1 MKSLSQHISEKLII
15 NQRFDERLIINKNYK
30 NIDDIETMFKNIKFE
45 KRKKYNS
52 IFFLT
57 SNDDIFSMMIDYI
70 RGNNI
75 KSFSDFDSYRKKAIK
90 GRDTCLATFNKRTK
104 DMNIF
109 QKMADGD
116 YINFR
121 IFKRSLAELYQF
133 ERYELYL
140 ESVDALRN
148 NNMWNNVNDVEY
160 YEISKETFGDIAKL
174 YDELIEK

>member
-15 NQRFDERLIINKNYK
+15 NKNYK
-30 NIDDIETMFKNIKFE
+30 NVDDIETMFNNIKFE
-45 KRKKYNS
+45 KRKQYNA
-52 IFFLT
+52 IIFLT
-57 SNDDIFSMMIDYI
+57 SDDIFSMMVDYI

-90 GRDTCLATFNKRTK
+90 GRDTCLAVFNKRIK

-148 NNMWNNVNDVEY
+148 NNMWNNVDDVEY
-160 YEISKETFGDIAKL
+160 YEISEETFEGISKL
-174 YDELIEK
+174 YDELIK

>member
-15 NQRFDERLIINKNYK
+15 NKNYK
-30 NIDDIETMFKNIKFE
+30 NVNDIETMFNNIKFE
-45 KRKKYNS
+45 KRKQYNA
-52 IFFLT
+52 IIFLT
-57 SNDDIFSMMIDYI
+57 SDDIFSMMVDYI
-70 RGNNI
+70 RDHNVR
-75 KSFSDFDSYRKKAIK
+75 SFSDFDSYRKKAIK
-90 GRDTCLATFNKRTK
+90 GCDTCLAVFNKRTK

-109 QKMADGD
+109 QRMPDGTYVD
-116 YINFR
+116 FR

-148 NNMWNNVNDVEY
+148 NNMWNNVDDVEY
-160 YEISKETFGDIAKL
+160 YEISEETFGDIAKL